1 MGEVLFGI
9 LFILLGF
16 GTLSGTV
23 YWVRNCDQI
32 EERDRRIAHLE
43 AQLEEVTYKYN
54 MLLMKQYSKEATQK
68 VIYKTV
74 NTNSQVIKEAVR
86 YAMLKSHPDNGGKQE
101 DFIKFR
107 KLYEGMK

>member
-1 MGEVLFGI
+1 MGEVLIAI

-16 GTLSGTV
+16 GTLFGFV
-23 YWVRNCDQI
+23 YWVTNCDQI
-32 EERDRRIAHLE
+32 EERNRRITRLE
-43 AQLEEVTYKYN
+43 AQLKEVTYKYN

-107 KLYEGMK
+107 KLYESIK

>member
-1 MGEVLFGI
+1 MSELLLGI

-16 GTLSGTV
+16 GTLFGFV
-23 YWVRNCDQI
+23 HWVTNYDQI
-32 EERDRRIAHLE
+32 EERDRRIARLE
-43 AQLEEVTYKYN
+43 VQLKEVTYKYN

-107 KLYEGMK
+107 KLYETIK